1 MSRRIEIELTSAR
14 PDGSW
19 TWRAAGAREPKG
31 VLTASILPAGA
42 KPGDVLRAEVEQ
54 EIDGISVKAVLPP
67 KSSSPMPELLEI
79 RGQAPVQGGVSSELR
94 RPLRDGDTRERKPR
108 RDGDKR
114 PGGDRKRPSGPRPT
128 GGERGERPRDAGG
141 ERRPLRERAE
151 RPSRREPPPP
161 KPKPKRLT
169 PGRTHRDAWLASL
182 NDAER
187 RIAEQLMTGGINAV
201 RQSLDAQSRA
211 LQAEGKEPV
220 DAAPIL
226 TLADDLRGQITAVEW
241 RDFAEAA
248 IADANEIALR
258 DLRGVVAKADTATRD
273 DETRMLAAQLRE
285 ALDARVA
292 AMKEHWVS
300 ELTAAVREGRL
311 VRALKISGQPPE
323 PGSRFPEEVATELA
337 AAAGAALNADTMP
350 DRWGVLAEAVA
361 ISSVRRNVVPTAPP
375 KEITDELKATVTKIA
390 GRVPAIATAL
400 GLEVPA
406 AAKPEGRSPRPP
418 RQAVADKKLAKKPS
432 APIARP
438 ANAPG
443 PRVMIGGRA
452 IPPPPRPNAAPA
464 SEPPLDPP
472 LQQPEEIVGTV
483 SDDIAG
489 DAVSADVPAGDDVAN
504 AGDLGGA
511 PVVDSVAD
519 VNDVTGG
526 EPEGGEN

>member
-1 MSRRIEIELTSAR
+1 MSRRIDIELTSAR

-31 VLTASILPAGA
+31 VLTDSLLPSGS

-54 EIDGISVKAVLPP
+54 EIDGIQVIAVLPP
-67 KSSSPMPELLEI
+67 KSSSPLPDRIEI
-79 RGQAPVQGGVSSELR
+79 RGQGPVQGGVSSELR

-114 PGGDRKRPSGPRPT
+114 PGGGAGRRPSGPRPT
-128 GGERGERPRDAGG
+128 GGERSDRHPPRERSERP
-141 ERRPLRERAE
+141 P
-151 RPSRREPPPP
+151 RREAPEP

-169 PGRTHRDAWLASL
+169 PARTHRDAWLAGL

-201 RQSLDAQSRA
+201 RQSLEAQSRA
-211 LQAEGKEPV
+211 LEAEGKPAV
-220 DAAPIL
+220 DPAPIL
-226 TLADDLRGQITAVEW
+226 TLADDLRAQVTAVEW

-248 IADANEIALR
+248 IASANEIALR
-258 DLRGVVAKADTATRD
+258 DLRGVVAKADGATRD
-273 DETRMLAAQLRE
+273 DETRLLAAQLRE

-323 PGSRFPEEVATELA
+323 PGSRFPEEIATELA
-337 AAAGAALNADTMP
+337 AAASTALNADTMP

-361 ISSVRRNVVPTAPP
+361 MSSVRRNVVPASAP
-375 KEITDELKATVTKIA
+375 KEVTDALKATVTKIA
-390 GRVPAIATAL
+390 TRVPAIATCL
-400 GLEVPA
+400 GIDVPA
-406 AAKPEGRSPRPP
+406 PAKPEGRGPRPP
-418 RQAVADKKLAKKPS
+418 RKAVGQKKLAQKPS

-452 IPPPPRPNAAPA
+452 IPPPPRPTA
-464 SEPPLDPP
+464 SHEGEDVAGPVGDDVAVEPL
-472 LQQPEEIVGTV
+472 
-483 SDDIAG
+483 
-489 DAVSADVPAGDDVAN
+489 SADVPAGNDVPD
-504 AGDLGGA
+504 AGVDSSA
-511 PVVDSVAD
+511 PVVGGVAD
-519 VNDVTGG
+519 EQDVAVA